1 MDVEKSYVKSSE
13 IYYRALKT
21 IPQASQTF
29 SKSAQN
35 FILGSFP
42 LFIESGKGARVID
55 VDNNEF
61 IDYILALCPI
71 ILGYADSDVDQAIR
85 EQLDKGIIFSLGSP
99 LEVELSEKLVELIPC
114 AEKVRFAKNGSDVTA
129 GSVRLA
135 RAFTGRERVAV
146 CGYHGWHDWFIGTT
160 SKNLGVPSS
169 VQNLTDT
176 FSFNK
181 SETLEDLL
189 QRNPNAYAAII
200 IEPAGVETPTLEFL
214 KEVRRLA
221 TEHKAVLIYDEIVTG
236 FRMNIGGAQA
246 EYGVTPDLACF
257 GKSMANG
264 MPISALVG
272 RSDIMDCMEKVFV
285 SGTFGGELLS
295 IAAAI
300 ATVNKIQK
308 KSVLENNRI
317 LGERLKKEIN
327 SIFKNRN
334 LIDSFSIGG
343 GNWRPVLKIE
353 NGDFPSQLLL
363 NLIRQELS
371 DNGIIFGSGF
381 NLCFSH
387 FEEGESL
394 FNKTMEAWD
403 KTSYVMSKALA
414 SGSPANYLRGES
426 MCGGFQVR

>member
-1 MDVEKSYVKSSE
+1 MEKSYLKSNE
-13 IYYRALKT
+13 LYQRALKT

-42 LFIESGKGARVID
+42 LFIESGKGARLID
-55 VDNNEF
+55 VDKNEF

-71 ILGYADSDVDQAIR
+71 ILGYADADVDEAIGD
-85 EQLDKGIIFSLGSP
+85 QLKKGIIYSFGSP

-129 GSVRLA
+129 GAVRLA
-135 RAFTGRERVAV
+135 RAFTGRERVAA

-160 SKNLGVPSS
+160 PKNLGVPNS
-169 VQNLTDT
+169 VRDLTDT

-181 SETLEDLL
+181 PKTLEDLL
-189 QRNPNAYAAII
+189 QRSPDGYAAII
-200 IEPAGVETPTLEFL
+200 LEPAGVESPTIEFL
-214 KEVRRLA
+214 EEVRRLA
-221 TEHKAVLIYDEIVTG
+221 TKYKAVLIYDEIVTG

-246 EYGVTPDLACF
+246 EYGVIPDLACF

-272 RSDIMDCMEKVFV
+272 RSDIMDFMEKVFV

-308 KSVLENNRI
+308 NSVLEKNRV
-317 LGERLKKEIN
+317 LGGRLKKEIN
-327 SIFKNRN
+327 LIFKNRG
-334 LIDSFSIGG
+334 LFESFCIDGG
-343 GNWRPVLKIE
+343 DWRPVLKIK
-353 NGDFPSQLLL
+353 NSNFPSQLLL
-363 NLIRQELS
+363 NLIRQELAENS
-371 DNGIIFGSGF
+371 IIFGSGF
-381 NLCFSH
+381 NLCFAH
-387 FEEGESL
+387 YEEGEDL
-394 FNKTMEAWD
+394 FNKTVEAWD
-403 KTSYVMSKALA
+403 KTSLVMSKALA
-414 SGSPANYLRGES
+414 NSTPADYLKGKS
-426 MCGGFQVR
+426 IQGGFQVR